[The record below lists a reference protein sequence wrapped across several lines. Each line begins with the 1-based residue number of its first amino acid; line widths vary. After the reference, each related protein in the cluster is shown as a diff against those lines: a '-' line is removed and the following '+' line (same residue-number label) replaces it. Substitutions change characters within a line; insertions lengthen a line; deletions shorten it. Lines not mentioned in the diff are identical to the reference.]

1 MPGDKVEF
9 LLFIAPLEKSYHL
22 AVAALKVA
30 EEFRVSVKVCI
41 LWPTDTVKG
50 AETRSKTALAPWE
63 NYIDVAEAK
72 KSSNSFSW
80 WSMCQMTDKGAILV
94 RPDEHIA
101 WRAKSSID
109 DDPFLEMKRVFS
121 AILKV

>member
-1 MPGDKVEF
+1 
-9 LLFIAPLEKSYHL
+9 
-22 AVAALKVA
+22 VA
-30 EEFRVSVKVCI
+30 EEFKVSVKVCI

-50 AETRSKTALAPWE
+50 AEARSKTALAPWE

-72 KSSNSFSW
+72 ESSNSSSW
-80 WSMCQMTDKGAILV
+80 WSMCQMTEKGAILV

-101 WRAKSSID
+101 WRAKSGLD
-109 DDPFLEMKRVFS
+109 DDPILEMKSVFS